1 MQEQRAEVVAGGEE
15 ERPVAGGG
23 EYLHALLRV
32 PRPQA
37 GECPAPGRRRAPRTA
52 WVFELRDVVGRLL
65 ERDPRHRMGAAEIKR
80 HPFFAGVD
88 WALIR
93 CVAPPVVPDK
103 ESPAGVDRKAAKLGS
118 WSSMGS
124 NCSSK
129 KRKSSSFNGRRSNC
143 EERQGVFRKLM
154 SWSQESRPS
163 KIKTTVNKVKMTA

>member
-1 MQEQRAEVVAGGEE
+1 
-15 ERPVAGGG
+15 
-23 EYLHALLRV
+23 
-32 PRPQA
+32 
-37 GECPAPGRRRAPRTA
+37 
-52 WVFELRDVVGRLL
+52 
-65 ERDPRHRMGAAEIKR
+65 MGAAEIKR

-103 ESPAGVDRKAAKLGS
+103 EAAAGVDRKAAKLGS

>member
-1 MQEQRAEVVAGGEE
+1 MGTH
-15 ERPVAGGG
+15 
-23 EYLHALLRV
+23 EYLAPELVSGSGHGNGVDWWAFGVFLYELVYGRTPFKGHTKEVTLKNILSKQVTYPQLDGEAHAA
-32 PRPQA
+32 Q
-37 GECPAPGRRRAPRTA
+37 
-52 WVFELRDVVGRLL
+52 LRDLVGRLL
-65 ERDPRHRMGAAEIKR
+65 ERDPRRRMGAARGAAEIKR

-129 KRKSSSFNGRRSNC
+129 KRESSSVRHN
-143 EERQGVFRKLM
+143 
-154 SWSQESRPS
+154 
-163 KIKTTVNKVKMTA
+163 

>member
-1 MQEQRAEVVAGGEE
+1 
-15 ERPVAGGG
+15 
-23 EYLHALLRV
+23 
-32 PRPQA
+32 
-37 GECPAPGRRRAPRTA
+37 
-52 WVFELRDVVGRLL
+52 
-65 ERDPRHRMGAAEIKR
+65 MGAAEIKR

-154 SWSQESRPS
+154 LMSWSQESRPS
-163 KIKTTVNKVKMTA
+163 KIKTTVNKVKMTV